1 VTKFEDGIPL
11 EWGKPLHKVFWR
23 YPKFSHANTV
33 MIDHKICRVGGN
45 PVANLI
51 IPIAFYVVELEKI
64 GDDKGFLI
72 RSLWPQLQAPYR
84 CKDIDHFHEHFP
96 ESEVDN
102 IVKMLAVSR
111 TCAASN
117 NSDSVEG
124 EGTSGPIGST

>member
-1 VTKFEDGIPL
+1 MGFPLSGGSHYIKSSGGIL
-11 EWGKPLHKVFWR
+11 NSVN
-23 YPKFSHANTV
+23 ANTV